1 MDLRFPFSPAE
12 VAKRQMSVVHIEHSE
27 TTERGKPKVGGLSDT
42 RLGTIDR
49 KMKCETCT
57 ANMAE
62 CPGHFGHLELAKPM
76 FHIGFIKTVLS
87 IMRCVCFNCS
97 KVLADE
103 EDHKFKQALKIKNP
117 KNRLKKILDACKNK
131 TKCEGGDEIDVQGQD
146 TEEPIKKSWGGCG
159 AQQPK
164 LSIDGMK
171 MIAEYKAQRKK
182 NDDQEQLPEP
192 VERKQTLTAERVLSV
207 LKRISDED
215 CQLLGLNPKYARPDW
230 MILQVL
236 PIPPPPVRPSDDLT
250 HALAMIIRH
259 NENLRRQERNGSPAH
274 IISEFAQLLQFHVAT
289 YFDNELPGLPRA
301 TQRSGR
307 PIKSICSR
315 LKAKE
320 GRIRGNL
327 MGKRVD
333 FSARTVI
340 TPDPNINIDQLG
352 VPWSIA
358 LNLTYPETVTPYNI
372 ERLKE
377 LVEYGPHPPPGKT
390 GAKYIIRDDGQRL
403 DLRYLKKSSDHHL
416 ELGGATF
423 K

>member
-1 MDLRFPFSPAE
+1 M
-12 VAKRQMSVVHIEHSE
+12 
-27 TTERGKPKVGGLSDT
+27 
-42 RLGTIDR
+42 
-49 KMKCETCT
+49 
-57 ANMAE
+57 N
-62 CPGHFGHLELAKPM
+62 
-76 FHIGFIKTVLS
+76 
-87 IMRCVCFNCS
+87 
-97 KVLADE
+97 
-103 EDHKFKQALKIKNP
+103 
-117 KNRLKKILDACKNK
+117 
-131 TKCEGGDEIDVQGQD
+131 
-146 TEEPIKKSWGGCG
+146 
-159 AQQPK
+159 
-164 LSIDGMK
+164 
-171 MIAEYKAQRKK
+171 AEYKAQRKK
-182 NDDQEQLPEP
+182 SDDQEQLPEP

-215 CQLLGLNPKYARPDW
+215 SQLLGLNPKYARPDW

-236 PIPPPPVRPSDDLT
+236 PIPPQPVRPSVMMDTSSRSEDDLT
-250 HALAMIIRH
+250 HQLAMIIRH

-274 IISEFAQLLQFHVAT
+274 IISEFAQLLQFHIAT

-333 FSARTVI
+333 FSAS
-340 TPDPNINIDQLG
+340 NG

-377 LVEYGPHPPPGKT
+377 LVENGPHPPPGKT
-390 GAKYIIRDDGQRL
+390 GAKITSELLLLWSQVERHLNDGDFVLFNRQPSLHKMSIMGHRIKIMP
-403 DLRYLKKSSDHHL
+403 YS
-416 ELGGATF
+416 TF
-423 K
+423 FA